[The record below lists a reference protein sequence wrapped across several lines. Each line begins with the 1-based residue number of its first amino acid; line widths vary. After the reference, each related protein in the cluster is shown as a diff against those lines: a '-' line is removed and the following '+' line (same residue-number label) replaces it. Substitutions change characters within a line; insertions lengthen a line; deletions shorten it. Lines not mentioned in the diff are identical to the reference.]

1 MVGFIGPWEFLL
13 LALIILFFFGAKRF
27 TAAGRALGRGM
38 KEFKRSV
45 SDEDGGEREELPPS
59 NGQKTV

>member
-1 MVGFIGPWEFLL
+1 MVAFIGPWEFLL
-13 LALIILFFFGAKRF
+13 LVLIIAFLFGARRF
-27 TAAGRALGRGM
+27 TSAGRALGRGA

-45 SDEDGGEREELPPS
+45 SDEDGGEPKDLPPS